1 MGRGKKAWKCNS
13 FRNPPVLAPQKM
25 HKDDTFWKR
34 IKDEREKE
42 REGARNRARRDFYH
56 AEDDDGNEIRETL
69 KKSKNK

>member
-13 FRNPPVLAPQKM
+13 FRNPPVLAPKKM

-42 REGARNRARRDFYH
+42 RGARNRARRDFYH

>member
-42 REGARNRARRDFYH
+42 RGARNRARRDFYH